1 MTQLV
6 HVADRSPVLVRLRAL
21 ENKTPSRLCV
31 VKIRPTLLHFVADGR
46 VWCVIRSKIP
56 ITDVVGYGLDCSSGE
71 KRHKILVS
79 AADGNVWV
87 VTLPGKLQPGVGVVT
102 GELLL
107 ERSSSDSCGEMVKWF
122 CQLPGVQSVDHT
134 PAGSGLTSLTLMRSL
149 VTPSTLIV
157 STRGSSESKLQRHQ
171 WLELDEMEGE
181 QSTCTICLNSQESR
195 HSTLITSLFPD
206 AAKYAGTAAILQGD
220 LDGWVRFSLVHYP
233 CVKGDVAKASVIRSG
248 ALARLDQPVQMISPF
263 TASVTSS
270 LPTGDGNDEAAFDAL
285 LVLGSRG
292 QVGIVDFRN
301 SGRVEKFPV
310 SLRKLDIG
318 RAAQSLVFV
327 DELKVCVYCSSGS
340 AFVCRAGDMLVR
352 AHHSNDSTD
361 AFAEKL
367 PLPQGILRLVSLDN
381 GQGIS
386 ILFSSGRIISV
397 DEPALNAMVSA
408 VLPKTPGDQ
417 RSSSK
422 GEPPSEHRVRNLL
435 HRIEQVSTEST
446 VLRTQSKQMNHQ
458 LKALYSALEM
468 LRVVET
474 TGVAKCD
481 LGASIVSTGNLSN
494 RPTVKL
500 VFSLR
505 FVSPEADVSSNQ
517 WWLCVYVRTRKCA
530 VTSYS
535 FPVENVFTGT
545 KQSIVLDPD
554 TLALRDQGALWASC
568 SLIFCP
574 SENVHR
580 ESKGGAANNSDS
592 IEQEAPLSFTIPLI
606 QDRRFLFAQLSQ
618 PIEEEIPV
626 SQVAVQAAFRQSHDP
641 ILPLGRASHTDKEEK
656 ASSTA
661 LWSGVQWWAAL
672 ADHAHKNPSFAAMWS
687 KVAPSTL
694 PLSPPSR
701 FVISIPSFFVTEDDD
716 DDEDEDFEKVR
727 VERMVSFLRQLLEIP
742 VEEVPRLRRSCRT
755 QHGKL
760 WTVLRALSGSLI
772 LLRFTTSEDQQRSV
786 DLTIQCSDVADLSA
800 MRALVL
806 EAINNWRDGI
816 NRGVS
821 AATYSKDLTLDDTS
835 EMLEPISALENI
847 LEDLKLKTATGI
859 EDPESAICTDEVLHA
874 LAQLAHVETQTLTLY
889 WKTRLNINR
898 TIM

>member
-21 ENKTPSRLCV
+21 ENKTPSPLCV

-422 GEPPSEHRVRNLL
+422 GEPSSEHRVRNLL
-435 HRIEQVSTEST
+435 HRIAQVSTEST

-474 TGVAKCD
+474 TGVEAVAKCD

-535 FPVENVFTGT
+535 FPVENVFT
-545 KQSIVLDPD
+545 
-554 TLALRDQGALWASC
+554 
-568 SLIFCP
+568 
-574 SENVHR
+574 
-580 ESKGGAANNSDS
+580 
-592 IEQEAPLSFTIPLI
+592 
-606 QDRRFLFAQLSQ
+606 
-618 PIEEEIPV
+618 
-626 SQVAVQAAFRQSHDP
+626 
-641 ILPLGRASHTDKEEK
+641 
-656 ASSTA
+656 
-661 LWSGVQWWAAL
+661 
-672 ADHAHKNPSFAAMWS
+672 
-687 KVAPSTL
+687 
-694 PLSPPSR
+694 
-701 FVISIPSFFVTEDDD
+701 DDD

>member
-422 GEPPSEHRVRNLL
+422 GEPSSEHRVRNLL

-535 FPVENVFTGT
+535 FPVENVFT
-545 KQSIVLDPD
+545 
-554 TLALRDQGALWASC
+554 
-568 SLIFCP
+568 
-574 SENVHR
+574 
-580 ESKGGAANNSDS
+580 
-592 IEQEAPLSFTIPLI
+592 
-606 QDRRFLFAQLSQ
+606 
-618 PIEEEIPV
+618 
-626 SQVAVQAAFRQSHDP
+626 
-641 ILPLGRASHTDKEEK
+641 
-656 ASSTA
+656 
-661 LWSGVQWWAAL
+661 
-672 ADHAHKNPSFAAMWS
+672 
-687 KVAPSTL
+687 
-694 PLSPPSR
+694 
-701 FVISIPSFFVTEDDD
+701 DDD

>member
-422 GEPPSEHRVRNLL
+422 GEPSSEHRVRNLL

-535 FPVENVFTGT
+535 FPVENVFT
-545 KQSIVLDPD
+545 
-554 TLALRDQGALWASC
+554 
-568 SLIFCP
+568 
-574 SENVHR
+574 ENVHR

-716 DDEDEDFEKVR
+716 DDEDEDFEK
-727 VERMVSFLRQLLEIP
+727 
-742 VEEVPRLRRSCRT
+742 
-755 QHGKL
+755 HGKL